1 MEYISKISSFSSDII
16 FDKLLKIVFRKVSN
30 HMSQLVVSARSVRC
44 LMLILKWFYV
54 EAGICRWWLIIMIMI
69 GMTTCFV
76 MWLIGQ
82 IALVSLLVIVWNHGR
97 RQDSNRSIQRIR
109 IEIKSASRIFR
120 VVTSVTLDC
129 WWFEKKP

>member
-1 MEYISKISSFSSDII
+1 
-16 FDKLLKIVFRKVSN
+16 
-30 HMSQLVVSARSVRC
+30 MSQLVVSARSVRR

-54 EAGICRWWLIIMIMI
+54 KAGICRWWLIIMIMI

-82 IALVSLLVIVWNHGR
+82 IALVSLLVIVWNHGI

-129 WWFEKKP
+129 WWFEKKPLAFMKVLESVILKHYMASVLAIYHYKERW